1 MKKLSI
7 SILILSISLMLV
19 GCSNNNKQVEQSDST
34 IQQVQEESSVL
45 DIVEEDSNEL
55 EEVEEEPTPTA
66 ACLDGKYYSL
76 GIEKLTLG
84 SIAEDEVE
92 NLLLFENL
100 KEITMTNMQCSPEVF
115 EQMKELRPEIAFHY
129 SFSLEKVGL
138 PEIVVDEDTEELDV
152 SNMEVTNVNAMKDY
166 MLLLPKLTTLEMCDC
181 GLSNEEMEIL
191 RDALPD
197 TKVVWML
204 HMQEYSM
211 RTDVIAYST
220 LVMWTPVPNPIT
232 SEDAEQFKYCTE
244 LRALDL
250 GHQAIT
256 DLSWLEYLPELRL
269 LILADNKVTDLTPI
283 GTLKELRYVELFGNY
298 GITTWEPLRNCTK
311 MEELNIGFVAQ
322 PKDFSFLETMPNLKH
337 FWAIGCVYTAAQD
350 TQIRSLIPEGC
361 DYCCIAKKPE
371 DAQQP
376 TGSGWRE
383 TIAFWRQYDMFRGN
397 YLDEI
402 FE

>member
-1 MKKLSI
+1 MFWI
-7 SILILSISLMLV
+7 SVLILSISMVLT
-19 GCSNNNKQVEQSDST
+19 GCSNGEQKVEESAATTVEETKEESQET
-34 IQQVQEESSVL
+34 EAIVEESSVME
-45 DIVEEDSNEL
+45 V
-55 EEVEEEPTPTA
+55 VEEEPAPTA
-66 ACLDGKYYSL
+66 ACLGGKYYNL
-76 GIEKLTLG
+76 EIEKLSLD
-84 SIAEDEVE
+84 SIAAEEID
-92 NLLLFENL
+92 NLPLFENL
-100 KEITMTNMQCSPEVF
+100 KEITLTNMQCTAEDF
-115 EQMKELRPEIAFHY
+115 TRMKEIAPDVTFHY
-129 SFSLEKVGL
+129 AFSLEKAGL
-138 PEIVVDEDTEELDV
+138 PEITVDETTEELDI
-152 SNMEVTNVNAMKDY
+152 SNMEVTDVNAMKDY
-166 MLLLPKLTTLEMCDC
+166 MLMLPKLTNLTMCDC
-181 GLSNEEMEIL
+181 GLTNEEMEIL
-191 RDALPD
+191 RDALPE

-204 HMQEYSM
+204 HMQDYSM

-250 GHQAIT
+250 GHQAIS
-256 DLSWLEYLPELRL
+256 DLSWLQYLPELRL
-269 LILADNKVTDLTPI
+269 LILADNQVTDLTYV
-283 GTLKELRYVELFGNY
+283 GTLKELRYAEFFGNY

-322 PKDFSFLETMPNLKH
+322 PKDFSFLEAMPNMKH
-337 FWAIGCVYTAAQD
+337 FWAIGCVYTAEQD

-361 DYCCIAKKPE
+361 DYCCVAKKPE

-383 TIAFWRQYDMFRGN
+383 TIAFWRQFDMFRGN